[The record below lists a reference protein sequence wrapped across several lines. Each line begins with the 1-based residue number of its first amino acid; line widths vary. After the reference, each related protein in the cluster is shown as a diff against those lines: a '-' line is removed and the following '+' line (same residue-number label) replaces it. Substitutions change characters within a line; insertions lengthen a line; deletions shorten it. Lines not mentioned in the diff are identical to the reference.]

1 MCARKRNRFLE
12 PISSVYRHILE
23 TEKSPDRTDF
33 FVFSHF
39 RREIGFPMSLQ
50 KENSHKLTVEAARGT
65 SNSRHERNRVR
76 GMARIIN
83 TVVTYL
89 VNSSFI

>member
-1 MCARKRNRFLE
+1 VCARKRNLWFLE

-23 TEKSPDRTDF
+23 TEKSPADF

-39 RREIGFPMSLQ
+39 SREIGFPMSLQ
-50 KENSHKLTVEAARGT
+50 KQNSHKLTVEAARGA

-76 GMARIIN
+76 GMARIMN

-89 VNSSFI
+89 VSSSFI